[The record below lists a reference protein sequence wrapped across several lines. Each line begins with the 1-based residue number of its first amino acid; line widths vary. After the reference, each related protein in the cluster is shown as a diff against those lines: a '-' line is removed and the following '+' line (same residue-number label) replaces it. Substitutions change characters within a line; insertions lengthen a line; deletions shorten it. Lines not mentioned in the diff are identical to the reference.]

1 MANHERM
8 TDIKGDARKTERAL
22 GSWSVWRMARVCT
35 SIFVLMV
42 AAYYL
47 VVAFD
52 NITDPVNPNASN
64 WPFVQGVLSGDG
76 VPADSGFEYRFIT
89 AEWFQVLSYIAIIA
103 GETITGVL
111 LLVAGILGLRRSRFC
126 PQWGGA
132 QKWTY
137 AGGTV
142 GLAVF
147 FLGFITIGGNWFIMY
162 LNSKWNGMEP
172 AFQNSVMTAFMLVL
186 VSVVLVGSHLAH
198 EKE

>member
-1 MANHERM
+1 MSE
-8 TDIKGDARKTERAL
+8 IKGEAQKADRAL

-52 NITDPVNPNASN
+52 NITNPVNPNASN

-76 VPADSGFEYRFIT
+76 VPADSGFGYRFIS
-89 AEWFQVLSYIAIIA
+89 AEWFQVLSYIGIIA
-103 GETITGVL
+103 GETITGIL
-111 LLVAGILGLRRSRFC
+111 LLVAGILGLRRSRFHS
-126 PQWGGA
+126 QWGSA

-142 GLAVF
+142 GLGVF

-162 LNSKWNGMEP
+162 LNSTWNGMEP

-186 VSVVLVGSHLAH
+186 VSVVLVGSHLAP

>member
-1 MANHERM
+1 
-8 TDIKGDARKTERAL
+8 
-22 GSWSVWRMARVCT
+22 MARVCT

-64 WPFVQGVLSGDG
+64 WPFVQGVISGDG
-76 VPADSGFEYRFIT
+76 VPADSGFGYRFIS
-89 AEWFQVLSYIAIIA
+89 AEWFQVLSYIAIII
-103 GETITGVL
+103 GETITGIL
-111 LLVAGILGLRRSRFC
+111 LLIAGILGLRRSRSC
-126 PQWGGA
+126 PGWGGA

-137 AGGTV
+137 AGGTF

-172 AFQNSVMTAFMLVL
+172 AFQNSVMTTFMLVL
-186 VSVVLVGSHLAH
+186 VTVVLVGSHSDH